1 MNAPDRFPFR
11 VFASLPE
18 RADRRVKLLPR
29 LDGVGLAARWIEPV
43 PVDAIRDCHGFRSL
57 RKRSCA
63 LTKRLAL
70 RLAQRERAPSL
81 LYFEDD
87 VIFHPQFVERVAAI
101 ALPDDWGIFYFGCQH
116 CEAPVPVAPGL
127 VRVTRAFDFHAC
139 AIRAPHF
146 LAARRAM
153 RGGPRGAPPVH
164 HSDVLFSALH
174 KIIPTYAAFPNLA
187 WQAVEHS
194 DLAGA
199 TYSNYQPDG
208 SQRCFHHVVAP
219 MLTGC
224 I

>member
-1 MNAPDRFPFR
+1 MNAAELFPFR

-18 RADRRVKLLPR
+18 RADRRAKLLPR
-29 LDGVGLAARWIEPV
+29 LDAVDLTARWIEPV
-43 PVDAIRDCHGFRSL
+43 PVESIRDCHGFSTL

-63 LTKRLAL
+63 LTKRFAL
-70 RLAQRERAPSL
+70 RLAQRAQAPAL

-87 VIFHPQFVERVAAI
+87 VIFHPQFAERIAAI
-101 ALPDDWGIFYFGCQH
+101 ELPDDWGIFYLGCQH
-116 CEAPVPVAPGL
+116 CESPVPVAPGL
-127 VRVTRAFDFHAC
+127 VRVRRAFDFHAC

-153 RGGPRGAPPVH
+153 RGGPREAPPRF

-174 KIIPTYAAFPNLA
+174 KSIPTYAAFPNLA

-194 DLAGA
+194 DLTGSR
-199 TYSNYQPDG
+199 YSNYHPDG
-208 SQRCFHHVVAP
+208 SQRPFRHVVKPLVA
-219 MLTGC
+219 TG